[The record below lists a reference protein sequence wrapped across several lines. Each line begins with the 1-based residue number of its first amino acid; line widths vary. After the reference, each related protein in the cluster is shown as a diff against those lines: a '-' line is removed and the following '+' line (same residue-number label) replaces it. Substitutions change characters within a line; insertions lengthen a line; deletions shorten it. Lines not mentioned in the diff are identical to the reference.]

1 MGAQWKAK
9 GREAA
14 ASAKG
19 RFFEVHSRR
28 PAPPQRER
36 EGKR

>member
-19 RFFEVHSRR
+19 KLFT
-28 PAPPQRER
+28 
-36 EGKR
+36 KLTK